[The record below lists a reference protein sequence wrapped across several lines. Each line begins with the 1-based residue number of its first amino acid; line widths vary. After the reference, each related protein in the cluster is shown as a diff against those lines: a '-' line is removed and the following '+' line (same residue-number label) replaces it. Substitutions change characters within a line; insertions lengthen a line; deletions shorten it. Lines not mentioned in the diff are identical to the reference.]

1 MKKIFTLLLSIAFFV
16 GSSAFAATTYY
27 VQASAAGTN
36 TWNAGYASSGTIVD
50 LSTVNGGG
58 TASFNAWFSDKSLA
72 TPAFSG
78 TKFTSGDQVWIA
90 KGTYFLTGTVTLYAG
105 VSVYGGFAGTAGET
119 GLTRAKNTTDKW
131 DFTNVTALDGSVSGT
146 KTYIAFTGGSSTT
159 TIIDGLTI
167 QNCTNGAT
175 NSSGGAGKLTSTGT
189 TMQNCIITGCTAT
202 AAVATGASAG
212 ITLQTGASLK
222 DSYIH
227 HNSATSTGTCGGGI
241 TVYGNSCS
249 VSGCKVEYNTNT
261 QAGGGLFLYS
271 TTSGVSI
278 LNCSFSNNSATL
290 TGGAISS
297 YITATNVSAISIS
310 NCSFTANSAGQSGGA
325 MNLSS
330 TITTNIYNVSNCSFT
345 SNYSTVASG
354 STVGGGALILSTC
367 VFNVDKCTFTGNYT
381 TLSSGGAITIPAS
394 SSCTFSNSK
403 FISNTAGSTTASSGS
418 AIYCKSIYTA
428 NNCLFADNTGATP
441 IHFYTST
448 AVSTFQNCTF
458 ANNLTA
464 AAAAAP
470 IQLLN
475 IGTGPT
481 YPKYIFSNC
490 LFYKVSVFS
499 SQTNPSITTCASDIA
514 LSTCAITTLSTAD
527 FVDATNST
535 ITSRNYQLSP
545 TSLALNAG
553 TDLTLATS
561 PVTKDISDVS
571 RPQGGTFDIGAYELP
586 YFTTS
591 VSYNSIGGSVS
602 PATVSEAAQGS
613 TQAYVITP
621 VYGYQLGTITYN
633 GVDVKSQL
641 TNLIDGQNTY
651 NGGTYTVSSL
661 AGNYT
666 LAVTFSQVI
675 TTGLADSK
683 NQINY
688 RVNKGI
694 LQIDGIENG
703 TELSIFSISGTKIK
717 SEKINGNNF
726 STALAQGIYLIKV
739 GGSILKVAVN

>member
-1 MKKIFTLLLSIAFFV
+1 MLSIALFV
-16 GSSAFAATTYY
+16 GSSANAATIYY

-36 TWNAGYASSGTIVD
+36 TWDAGYASSGTIVD

-58 TASFNAWFSDKSLA
+58 TASFNAWFTDKSLA
-72 TPAFSG
+72 TPVYSG
-78 TKFTSGDQVWIA
+78 TAFVSGDQVWIA
-90 KGTYFLTGTVTLYAG
+90 KGTYYLTGVVTLKGG
-105 VSVYGGFAGTAGET
+105 VSIYGGFAGTVGET
-119 GLTRAKNTTDKW
+119 VATRAKNSTDKW

-146 KTYIAFTGGSSTT
+146 KTYIGITGGSATT
-159 TIIDGLTI
+159 TIVDGITI

-175 NSSGGAGKLTSTGT
+175 NTSGAAAKIAGAGT
-189 TMQNCIITGCTAT
+189 TMQNCIVTGCTAT
-202 AAVATGASAG
+202 GTATTGASAG
-212 ITLQTGASLK
+212 VTLTNGTVK

-227 HNSATSTGTCGGGI
+227 HNTSSANGTNSGGI
-241 TVYGNSCS
+241 TVYGNGCT
-249 VSGCKVEYNTNT
+249 VSGCKIDNNANTYST
-261 QAGGGLFLYS
+261 TADGGGMFLYS
-271 TTSGVSI
+271 STSGVSI
-278 LNCSFSNNSATL
+278 SNCSFSNNSATRN
-290 TGGAISS
+290 GGGISS
-297 YITATNVSAISIS
+297 YITATNASAISIS
-310 NCSFTANSAGQSGGA
+310 NCTFTSNTAAGSGGGA
-325 MNLSS
+325 YLSS
-330 TITTNIYNVSNCSFT
+330 SIASNIYNISGCTFT
-345 SNYSTVASG
+345 SNSSAVASG
-354 STVGGGALILSTC
+354 STAGGGAVLLTTC
-367 VFNVDKCTFTGNYT
+367 AFNIDKCTFTGNYT